1 MRRQRQWKLY
11 QMKEGL
17 KVMARNLSKTD
28 IRTMSDREFKVII
41 IKILTG
47 LEKRVEGM
55 SKILNTEIRN
65 KIAETK
71 GSING
76 MRNTLNEMNS

>member
-1 MRRQRQWKLY
+1 
-11 QMKEGL
+11 MKEGL

-28 IRTMSDREFKVII
+28 ISTMSDREFKVII

-76 MRNTLNEMNS
+76 MRNTLNEMNSRLEKAKE